1 MLSPDDFYILQAPLA
16 HEVQKLLPLPATIDF
31 CSFTANGSLLTLQT
45 HLASEGRTAVEE
57 TDAFVEPR
65 IIQDRL
71 ILPLQAPSGE
81 IVAVIISDIDPSFLR
96 KMSPGWLRETQRE
109 LLDQIEKTLWR
120 YIDPETELY
129 NQRAAETFLHQP
141 VADEAGYFFLLNT
154 VFYRRTAI
162 GNLQKTKE
170 TADLLLALTRCHC
183 FYFGYGVFGFLL
195 QAHNRE
201 QALRTAHYLQH
212 QLKREGMNKVQI
224 GFSQVACTD
233 PPTAAPI
240 MDRFWRSLAIAENRG
255 PFGICDIDTID
266 ERQPHPFQLP
276 PGQLSQN
283 FTGCWRG
290 LTRFTLAI
298 LTCPPQRDTSVSWSE
313 LLVQLCPQE
322 GMLLGTSPSM
332 ALILFPEKEPIAIR
346 LQLEEL
352 QFRCRVQLPALA
364 IGVATWPCL
373 DFAKGDIAGNCLK
386 ALLHAS
392 LLGPGSLV
400 LFDHLSLNIS
410 GDFFFEEGDYRAA
423 IREYRRG
430 LRLQPGDI
438 NLSNSLGV
446 ALVEYNQESRAAGC
460 FERVLQTDPRNYMA
474 LMNLGHVQQT
484 MGHKEIALDCFERA
498 YRVLAREE
506 EAGEELFLP
515 LGRLYAE
522 FGNHDQAVEI
532 FEHWRTRPGSD
543 KEFILFRLLGQS
555 YLECGRPDEAIRAC
569 QRALQLFPQDS
580 ISLSTL
586 GLLYVE
592 QGEGSEVGLA
602 LCHKSL
608 QLDNFNPDHWCRL
621 GRALLH
627 IGRHPEALEAIKH
640 CLRLARRHIE
650 GLLQLGQVYRAMGRN
665 NRAKKCFLQ
674 AISLKGCTEK
684 QARRGQ
690 EFIAE
695 LAGTS
700 GVKPALTGPT
710 GPLPT

>member
-1 MLSPDDFYILQAPLA
+1 MLSSDDFYILQAPLA
-16 HEVQKLLPLPATIDF
+16 DEVQRLLPLPATIDF
-31 CSFTANGSLLTLQT
+31 CSFTSNGSLQTLQT
-45 HLASEGRTAVEE
+45 HLSTDSRTAVVE

-81 IVAVIISDIDPSFLR
+81 IVAVVISDIDPAFLR
-96 KMSPGWLRETQRE
+96 KMSAGWLRETQRE
-109 LLDQIEKTLWR
+109 LFDQIEKTLWR

-129 NQRAAETFLHQP
+129 NQRAAEDFLHQP
-141 VADEAGYFFLLNT
+141 VSDETGYFFLINT

-162 GNLQKTKE
+162 GNLQKTRE

-183 FYFGYGVFGFLL
+183 FYFGYGVFGLLL

-224 GFSQVACTD
+224 GFSRVACTD
-233 PPTAAPI
+233 PPVAAKV

-266 ERQPHPFQLP
+266 ERQPHPFQFP
-276 PGQLSQN
+276 PGQLNQN
-283 FTGCWRG
+283 LAGYWRG
-290 LTRFTLAI
+290 LTRFTLAVLSAQPQAGASLPWADI
-298 LTCPPQRDTSVSWSE
+298 LAQAVPGDGV
-313 LLVQLCPQE
+313 
-322 GMLLGTSPSM
+322 LLGASPSM
-332 ALILFPEKEPIAIR
+332 ALILFPAKEPAVIR
-346 LQLEEL
+346 PRLEGLQHN
-352 QFRCRVQLPALA
+352 FREQYPTLA
-364 IGVATWPCL
+364 IGVAAWPCL

-392 LLGPGSLV
+392 LLGPGNLV

-430 LRLQPGDI
+430 LRLQAGDI
-438 NLSNSLGV
+438 NLINSLGV
-446 ALVEYNQESRAAGC
+446 ALVEYNQENRAAGC
-460 FERVLQTDPRNYMA
+460 FEQVLQTDPLNYMA

-484 MGHKEIALDCFERA
+484 LGRKEIALDCYERA

-506 EAGEELFLP
+506 EAGEELLLP

-555 YLECGRPDEAIRAC
+555 YLESDRPDEAIRAC

-627 IGRHPEALEAIKH
+627 IGRHSEALEAIKH

-650 GLLQLGQVYRAMGRN
+650 GLLQLGRIHRAMGRN

-674 AISLKGCTEK
+674 AISLKGCTQK

-690 EFIAE
+690 EYLAE
-695 LAGTS
+695 LAGAA
-700 GVKPALTGPT
+700 G
-710 GPLPT
+710 